1 MSDSVSD
8 YLQPVPSL
16 DAPETIAAF
25 DEATLWSTRAAANLF
40 RFLELRPNARGLDLG
55 CGAGFPLLEL
65 AQLHGRT
72 SRFWGAD
79 LWGAALTRAEAKRR
93 TYGLDHVAL
102 ARCDA
107 GRLPFADASFDVLV
121 SNVGLNNFDA
131 PEAAAAEASRV
142 AKPGAV
148 LALTTNLRG
157 HYRELYAAVRTVLG
171 EAGASDDELAAWD
184 AEEAHRGT
192 LEGVARLLLPHG
204 FDVVRNVQED
214 QTIRYVDGS
223 AFLRAWLT
231 RMGFLDGWRRALPEG
246 RDGEIL
252 AAAEERLNAHAK
264 RDGEL
269 RLTIPWLYVEA
280 RKRS

>member
-1 MSDSVSD
+1 MSD
-8 YLQPVPSL
+8 YLQPLPSL
-16 DAPETIAAF
+16 DAAETIAAF

-40 RFLELRPNARGLDLG
+40 RFLELNPSARGLDLG

-65 AQLHGRT
+65 AQLHGPG

-79 LWGAALTRAEAKRR
+79 LWAAALRRAEAKRR

-121 SNVGLNNFDA
+121 SNVGLNNFEA
-131 PEAAAAEASRV
+131 PEAAAAEAARV
-142 AKPGAV
+142 AKPGAI

-157 HYRELYAAVRTVLG
+157 HYREFYAAVRAVLNDL
-171 EAGASDDELAAWD
+171 GASADEIAAWD
-184 AEEAHRGT
+184 AQEAHRGT
-192 LEGVARLLLPHG
+192 LESVARLLLPHG
-204 FDVVRNVQED
+204 FDVVRNVQEN

-231 RMGFLDGWRRALPEG
+231 RMGFLSGWREALPAG
-246 RDGEIL
+246 RDAEVL
-252 AAAEERLNAHAK
+252 AATEERLNAQAK

-269 RLTIPWLYVEA
+269 RLTVPWLYLEA